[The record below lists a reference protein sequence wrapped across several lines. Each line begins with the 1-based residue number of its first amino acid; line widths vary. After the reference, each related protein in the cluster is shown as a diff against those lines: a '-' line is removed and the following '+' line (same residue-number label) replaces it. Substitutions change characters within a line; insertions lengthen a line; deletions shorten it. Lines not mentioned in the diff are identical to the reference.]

1 MDSLATFSLVS
12 VLIIFISPVSTD
24 QCNITVK
31 AGQDIILPCR
41 APDSKPV
48 TAVEWTRTDLG
59 SEYVF
64 LYRDD
69 QISLENQHLSYKNRV
84 DLKETQMKDGDV
96 SLVLKNVT
104 TDDRGTYEC
113 RFFQKATSTS
123 METVLIINLDVRLP
137 GDPDGGNK
145 DGSVGLG
152 VGLSVS
158 IIIVVVVAAA
168 GWLIYKKY
176 SSSRTKSNQP
186 PEEPAGP
193 HRTLMSHNGA
203 ADL

>member
-24 QCNITVK
+24 QRNITAE

-48 TAVEWTRTDLG
+48 IAVKWTRTDLG
-59 SEYVF
+59 PDYVF
-64 LYRDD
+64 LYRDE
-69 QISLENQHLSYKNRV
+69 QISLENQLLSYKNRV
-84 DLKETQMKDGDV
+84 NLKEGQMKDGDV

-113 RFFQKATSTS
+113 RVVQTEIKSRTTII
-123 METVLIINLDVRLP
+123 IINLDVRLP

-145 DGSVGLG
+145 DGAVGLG
-152 VGLSVS
+152 VGLSVG
-158 IIIVVVVAAA
+158 IIIAVVAAA
-168 GWLIYKKY
+168 GWLIYKKT
-176 SSSRTKSNQP
+176 SCFKPNQP

-203 ADL
+203 ADP

>member
-12 VLIIFISPVSTD
+12 VLIIFISPVSID
-24 QCNITVK
+24 QRNITAE

-48 TAVEWTRTDLG
+48 IAVKWTRTDLG
-59 SEYVF
+59 PDYVF

-69 QISLENQHLSYKNRV
+69 QISLENQLLSYKNRV

-113 RFFQKATSTS
+113 RVVQT
-123 METVLIINLDVRLP
+123 ETNSRTTILIIHLDVLP
-137 GDPDGGNK
+137 PPGQ
-145 DGSVGLG
+145 L
-152 VGLSVS
+152 LSDC
-158 IIIVVVVAAA
+158 
-168 GWLIYKKY
+168 L
-176 SSSRTKSNQP
+176 
-186 PEEPAGP
+186 
-193 HRTLMSHNGA
+193 
-203 ADL
+203 

>member
-1 MDSLATFSLVS
+1 MDSLVTFSLVS

-24 QCNITVK
+24 QRNITAE

-48 TAVEWTRTDLG
+48 IAVKWTRTDLG
-59 SEYVF
+59 PDYVF

-69 QISLENQHLSYKNRV
+69 QISLENQLLSYKNRV
-84 DLKETQMKDGDV
+84 NLKEGQMKDGDV

-113 RFFQKATSTS
+113 RVFQT
-123 METVLIINLDVRLP
+123 ETKSRKTINLDVRLP

-145 DGSVGLG
+145 DGSVGLVVDPL
-152 VGLSVS
+152 VG
-158 IIIVVVVAAA
+158 IIIAVVAAA
-168 GWLIYKKY
+168 GWLIYKKT
-176 SSSRTKSNQP
+176 SCFKPNQP

>member
-1 MDSLATFSLVS
+1 MDSLVTFSLVS

-24 QCNITVK
+24 QRNITAE

-48 TAVEWTRTDLG
+48 IAVKWTRTDLG
-59 SEYVF
+59 PEYVF
-64 LYRDD
+64 LYRND
-69 QISLENQHLSYKNRV
+69 QINLENQHLSYKNRV

-96 SLVLKNVT
+96 SLVLKNVM

-123 METVLIINLDVRLP
+123 METILIINLDVFPPP

-152 VGLSVS
+152 VGLSVG
-158 IIIVVVVAAA
+158 IIIAVVAA
-168 GWLIYKKY
+168 GLLIYKKY

-193 HRTLMSHNGA
+193 QRTLMSHNGA
-203 ADL
+203 ADP

>member
-24 QCNITVK
+24 QSNIT
-31 AGQDIILPCR
+31 AESGQDIILPCR

-48 TAVEWTRTDLG
+48 IAVEWRRTDLG

-69 QISLENQHLSYKNRV
+69 QISLEKQLLSYKNRV

-96 SLVLKNVT
+96 SLALKNVT

-113 RFFQKATSTS
+113 RFFQKETSTS
-123 METVLIINLDVRLP
+123 KETILMINLDILP
-137 GDPDGGNK
+137 PP
-145 DGSVGLG
+145 G
-152 VGLSVS
+152 VFLLS
-158 IIIVVVVAAA
+158 
-168 GWLIYKKY
+168 
-176 SSSRTKSNQP
+176 
-186 PEEPAGP
+186 
-193 HRTLMSHNGA
+193 
-203 ADL
+203 

>member
-48 TAVEWTRTDLG
+48 IAVKWTRTDLG

-64 LYRDD
+64 LYRND
-69 QISLENQHLSYKNRV
+69 QINLENQLLSYKNRV

-104 TDDRGTYEC
+104 TDERGTYEC

-123 METVLIINLDVRLP
+123 KETILIINLDVLPPP

-145 DGSVGLG
+145 DGCVGLG
-152 VGLSVS
+152 VGLSVG
-158 IIIVVVVAAA
+158 IIIAVAA
-168 GWLIYKKY
+168 GWLIYKKT
-176 SSSRTKSNQP
+176 SCFKPNQP